1 MAGKKRV
8 VKRTKKK
15 DTISVEDAPKEVRFN
30 EEYLLEELKNAIYE
44 DQENG
49 LLYVDNFLI
58 HSRPVKIDLT
68 NKTEGNGFVNMAF
81 REKKKSYQVYLAKKK
96 FNEIFTLLDKEKR
109 MPFFLNNTILLF
121 ESLGEQKF
129 YKKFRE
135 NLEYVD
141 HHFPFRNMYSA
152 ILEVG
157 VNQQYLMSSI
167 EIRTLERLP
176 SKITIY
182 RGVCFGAGESS
193 LSKRNKELYLGNSW
207 TLSYLVA
214 EFFSC
219 CHAPKFSKP
228 PLQHI
233 ILSYELNKKDIIALF
248 LTRSE
253 FEVFIDYRKVKIN
266 KVGLIKMTKKRILE
280 VQGNAESIKSQ
291 IKKTSLARLL
301 QKV

>member
-1 MAGKKRV
+1 MTDKKRV

-30 EEYLLEELKNAIYE
+30 KEYLLEELKSDIYE
-44 DQENG
+44 DQKNG

-58 HSRPVKIDLT
+58 HSRPVNVDLT

-81 REKKKSYQVYLAKKK
+81 REKKKSYQLYLAKKK

-141 HHFPFRNMYSA
+141 HHFPFRNMYGA
-152 ILEVG
+152 ALEVG
-157 VNQQYLMSSI
+157 VNQKYLMSSS
-167 EIRTLERLP
+167 EIRELERLP

-182 RGVCFGAGESS
+182 RGVCFAAGESS
-193 LSKRNKELYLGNSW
+193 LSETNKELHLGNSW

-253 FEVFIDYRKVKIN
+253 FEIFIDYRKVKIN
-266 KVGLIKMTKKRILE
+266 KVGLIKMAKNRVLE
-280 VQGNAESIKSQ
+280 VQKNPLRIKDE
-291 IKKTSLARLL
+291 IKQFRIN
-301 QKV
+301 